1 LHRMHFTAGSEIR
14 NALGLWTGNRELLDD
29 VGTDHPDDA
38 AAVIIHA
45 LWKRSCKPM
54 NEDRQPVTVDEL
66 ALSTMIE
73 QEALVRLLV
82 DKGLIT
88 REELLQKVAAV
99 RDEMARKREE
109 N

>member
-1 LHRMHFTAGSEIR
+1 M
-14 NALGLWTGNRELLDD
+14 
-29 VGTDHPDDA
+29 
-38 AAVIIHA
+38 
-45 LWKRSCKPM
+45 
-54 NEDRQPVTVDEL
+54 TVDEL

-82 DKGLIT
+82 DKELIT
-88 REELLQKVAAV
+88 RDQLLQKVAVV